1 MTKRACIYTNNEKQ
15 NDKLEI
21 SQLGVT
27 YYNWSKNYA
36 KKGEKKQQQ
45 QMKLKRL

>member
-27 YYNWSKNYA
+27 YYNWSKTYA
-36 KKGEKKQQQ
+36 KKKGKKS
-45 QMKLKRL
+45 KNNK